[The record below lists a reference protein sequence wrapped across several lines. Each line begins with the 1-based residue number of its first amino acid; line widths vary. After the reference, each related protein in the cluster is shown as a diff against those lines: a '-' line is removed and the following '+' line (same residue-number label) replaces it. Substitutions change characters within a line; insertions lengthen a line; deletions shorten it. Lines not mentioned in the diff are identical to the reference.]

1 MLQTCAE
8 SIEELCRT
16 RRTLDEQPMS
26 MADMRNELET
36 LHNDKEVSAN
46 DIERYSHE
54 MDVLRAKVCLGSK
67 LLTYFGGGFPK
78 RMSNVW
84 TRFYR
89 S

>member
-26 MADMRNELET
+26 MADMRREIEI
-36 LHNDKEVSAN
+36 LHNDKEVSAK

-54 MDVLRAKVCLGSK
+54 MDVLRAKVCLDSK
-67 LLTYFGGGFPK
+67 L
-78 RMSNVW
+78 
-84 TRFYR
+84 
-89 S
+89 